1 VADIFV
7 NGVFYGETNKPKEL
21 VEELRKLRR
30 EGKLIKEL
38 SVYYDQDNDIVKIE
52 YDKGRVLRPLI
63 VVKNGKPLFTKE
75 HLEKIK
81 KGELTWDDLVKEGVI
96 EYLDAAE
103 EENAYIALN
112 EEELTKEHTHLEIHP
127 TVIFGLLTSY
137 VPFANHDS
145 ASRLLRGVKTQKQ
158 GLGYNF
164 LNFHA
169 RIDND
174 VSILHYPQ
182 IPLVQTYT
190 MKYTDIMKKPMGMNV
205 VLAVMTYDGYNI
217 EDALVFNKGSID
229 RGLFRAHYFKSYE
242 AAENRYLGGLKDRIT
257 VPSKDVKNYLKEEY
271 YRHLEEDGII
281 YPEAKVK
288 RDEVLIGKVSPPKFS
303 TSLEELG
310 FGLVERDASVQLK
323 QREGVVDQVI
333 ITENEDKNLF
343 VRVKVREHRIPEVG
357 DKFSSKHGQKGVI
370 GLIVPEADMPF
381 TASGIVP
388 DIIFSPHSL
397 PSRRTVGYLLELLT
411 GKAAAVSGKYIDATP
426 FDPELSEKE
435 IKNLLEKHGF
445 KRNGTEIMYNPIT
458 GERYKV
464 DIYIGSIYYMRLKHM
479 VSDKMH
485 ARSRGPVTLLTRQPT
500 EGKARLGGLRLGE
513 MEQQALVA
521 HGASL
526 LFRERFSSDQTKVI
540 VCDKCGVIGWTDRKG
555 NKVCPICGT
564 DTTFSEI
571 EVSYAF
577 KLFLDELLSMHIYP
591 KIKTKYK
598 WED

>member
-1 VADIFV
+1 MAEIFV
-7 NGVFYGETNKPKEL
+7 NGVFYGETDKPKEL

-30 EGKLIKEL
+30 EGKLIREL
-38 SVYYDQDNDIVKIE
+38 SVSYDQDNDIVKIE

-63 VVKNGKPLFTKE
+63 VVRDGKPLLTKE
-75 HLEKIK
+75 HIEKIK
-81 KGELTWDDLVKEGVI
+81 KGELTWDDLVKEGII

-112 EEELTKEHTHLEIHP
+112 EKELTKEHTHLEIHP

-158 GLGYNF
+158 GLGYYF
-164 LNFHA
+164 LNYHA

-174 VSILHYPQ
+174 VSVLHYPQ

-190 MKYTDIMKKPMGMNV
+190 MKYTDIMNKPMGMNV
-205 VLAVMTYDGYNI
+205 ILAVMTYDGYNI
-217 EDALVFNKGSID
+217 EDALIFNKGSID

-271 YRHLEEDGII
+271 YRHLEADGII
-281 YPEAKVK
+281 YPEAEVK
-288 RDEVLIGKVSPPKFS
+288 KEDVLIGKVSPPKFLS
-303 TSLEELG
+303 ALEELG
-310 FGLVERDASVQLK
+310 FNLAERDASVQLK

-343 VRVKVREHRIPEVG
+343 VRVKVREQRIPEIG

-397 PSRRTVGYLLELLT
+397 PSRRTIGYLLELLT
-411 GKAAAVSGKYIDATP
+411 GKTAAVSGK
-426 FDPELSEKE
+426 
-435 IKNLLEKHGF
+435 
-445 KRNGTEIMYNPIT
+445 
-458 GERYKV
+458 
-464 DIYIGSIYYMRLKHM
+464 
-479 VSDKMH
+479 
-485 ARSRGPVTLLTRQPT
+485 
-500 EGKARLGGLRLGE
+500 
-513 MEQQALVA
+513 
-521 HGASL
+521 
-526 LFRERFSSDQTKVI
+526 
-540 VCDKCGVIGWTDRKG
+540 
-555 NKVCPICGT
+555 
-564 DTTFSEI
+564 
-571 EVSYAF
+571 
-577 KLFLDELLSMHIYP
+577 
-591 KIKTKYK
+591 
-598 WED
+598 